1 MRLIDKDER
10 VACQGHRIDF
20 ADLAPAAPAVVLA
33 EARAT
38 CATCPALLGCLT
50 YLETADVAG
59 FAGGMFKAQRKTWR
73 ARDGKE
79 LEHVD
84 IVDVS
89 EAAELKGAILDD
101 LPTRAGTGT
110 LPPRVV
116 ALVMRLTNVGFTAEE
131 IVERL
136 AIPLLTHRTVNYLRR
151 TRGLDGLSAQRKAKL
166 HRELERAAA
175 RNAIVGLGDDVEPE
189 VDLSLLA
196 ISA

>member
-20 ADLAPAAPAVVLA
+20 ADLTPAAPSVVLA

-59 FAGGMFKAQRKTWR
+59 FAGGMFEGQRETWR

-89 EAAELKGAILDD
+89 EAAELRGAILDD
-101 LPTRAGTGT
+101 LPTRAGTGP
-110 LPPRVV
+110 LPPHVV
-116 ALVMRLTNVGFTAEE
+116 ALVLRLTNAGFTAEE

-136 AIPLLTHRTVNYLRR
+136 AITGMTRRTVNYIRNR
-151 TRGLDGLSAQRKAKL
+151 STGGLTAQRKAKL
-166 HRELERAAA
+166 HRDLERVEARKPATARRDRVDAA
-175 RNAIVGLGDDVEPE
+175 
-189 VDLSLLA
+189 VDLSVLA

>member
-1 MRLIDKDER
+1 MKLIDRDER
-10 VACQGHRIDF
+10 VACQGHSIDF
-20 ADLAPAAPAVVLA
+20 ADLTPAAPPVVLA
-33 EARAT
+33 EVRAT

-59 FAGGMFKAQRKTWR
+59 FAGGMFEAQRKAWR

-84 IVDVS
+84 IADVS
-89 EAAELKGAILDD
+89 EAAELRGAILDD
-101 LPTRAGTGT
+101 LPTRVGTGT

-116 ALVMRLTNVGFTAEE
+116 ALVLRLTNAGFTAEE

-136 AIPLLTHRTVNYLRR
+136 AITGMTHRTVNYIRR
-151 TRGLDGLSAQRKAKL
+151 TRGLDGITARRKAKL
-166 HRELERAAA
+166 HRERERVAACKPA
-175 RNAIVGLGDDVEPE
+175 TRPGDDVETA
-189 VDLSLLA
+189 VDLSLA